1 MSETRELPGARTAGA
16 AAPARERERAPEA
29 IRIDDLA
36 APRLT
41 RAQKALLESA
51 RGAPASTSVEQVLSA
66 ARDATGLSD
75 FGADDFR
82 ERLALWLRCI
92 EEDTPLTALGRANLF
107 GDCVRLAANRLRVE
121 DLLRRHPE
129 ILQIPLERPII
140 IAGLPRS
147 GTTHLV
153 NLISADSR
161 LRSLPLWESMEPVPA
176 SSDVVP
182 PGQEDPRR
190 ARTRQ
195 FWGAFEEAL
204 PYMRA
209 MHEMAPDHTHEEI
222 ELQQIDFS
230 SYNLEWLCRPPRW
243 RDYYLSHDQTPH
255 YLYGR
260 KVLQVLTWL
269 RGPRRWVLKSPQHME
284 QLIPLRRAF
293 PDATLVITHRDPIA
307 VIQSAVT
314 MLAYGD
320 RIRRDPVDP
329 PATAAYWIDRIERL
343 LRACV
348 RDREHW
354 GTERSLDVLF
364 HQYMADEDGTLRA
377 IYALAGLPLTDAA
390 RRELSAYLASNPRG
404 KHGRVVY
411 DLAGD
416 FGVDV
421 GELRRR
427 FEFYY
432 QRFPVIREE

>member
-1 MSETRELPGARTAGA
+1 VKAES
-16 AAPARERERAPEA
+16 
-29 IRIDDLA
+29 IRIDDLYE
-36 APRLT
+36 PRLT
-41 RAQKALLESA
+41 PMQRAAIASA
-51 RGAPASTSVEQVLSA
+51 ANAPRRLSLEQVLEA
-66 ARDATGLSD
+66 ARQATGLSD

-82 ERLALWLRCI
+82 ERLAIWLQSV
-92 EEDTPLTALGRANLF
+92 EEDEGLGALGRATLH
-107 GDCVRLAANRLRVE
+107 GDFVRFATNRLRVE
-121 DLLRRHPE
+121 DLVKRHPE
-129 ILQIPLERPII
+129 ILEIPLERPII

-161 LRSLPLWESMEPVPA
+161 LRRLPLWESMEPVPGA
-176 SSDVVP
+176 ADVVP

-190 ARTRQ
+190 RRTRE
-195 FWGAFEEAL
+195 FWGQFEALL
-204 PYMRA
+204 PYMLA

-230 SYNLEWLCRPPRW
+230 SYNLEWMCRPYRW
-243 RDYYLSHDQTPH
+243 RDYYYAHDQTPH

-260 KVLQVLTWL
+260 KVLQVLTWI

-284 QLIPLRRAF
+284 QLVPLRNAF
-293 PDATLVITHRDPIA
+293 PDATLVITHRDPLA
-307 VIQSAVT
+307 VIQSAIT

-329 PATAAYWIDRIERL
+329 RGTADYWIARIEHL

-348 RDREHW
+348 RDRATW
-354 GTERSLDVLF
+354 DADNSLDVLF
-364 HQYMADEDGTLRA
+364 HEYMADEDGTLRA
-377 IYALAGLPLTDAA
+377 IYRLAGLPWTAQA
-390 RRELSAYLASNPRG
+390 QRELEQYLAGNPRG

-421 GELRRR
+421 AALRRR
-427 FEFYY
+427 FQFYY
-432 QRFPVIREE
+432 ERFAVEQEVL